1 TLPTPPCSSLV
12 PYTTLFRSNFSG
24 RQNDIQGKGDLMN
37 GNWITGINFIDDKV
51 LGLGNQSQLTS
62 DMKENKGRNV
72 YFMLPFIFAVI
83 GLVFHA
89 RQDLQSYY
97 VLLALFLFMGI
108 ALKIFL
114 NERPFEPRE
123 RDYAVVGAFYVFAMW
138 IAFGV
143 YAVYDFIRQKWS
155 SKLTVPVVVG
165 VALLAVPVLMASQNW
180 D

>member
-72 YFMLPFIFAVI
+72 YFMLPFILAVI
-83 GLVFHA
+83 GRSEEHTSEV
-89 RQDLQSYY
+89 QS
-97 VLLALFLFMGI
+97 
-108 ALKIFL
+108 
-114 NERPFEPRE
+114 RE
-123 RDYAVVGAFYVFAMW
+123 RLVC
-138 IAFGV
+138 
-143 YAVYDFIRQKWS
+143 R
-155 SKLTVPVVVG
+155 L
-165 VALLAVPVLMASQNW
+165 
-180 D
+180 